1 MSRNINKVLTSY
13 LILGVLLLS
22 KNSIADQEKRF
33 VDIERGVSISA
44 PANWTGEKFA
54 IGPLALRIEIYDDGS
69 IANCSLTV
77 VASSQS
83 SGTQDWLDKKINSV
97 PMTDLEQ
104 KNLVAALESETSYKV
119 SNYYGSIQKLGTKN
133 ARTLFYNTSIYSSKL
148 GKNMYTES
156 FYSSYTRTKDQ
167 VGITCLGGGLSRT
180 AAHTSFEKFNS
191 SFKRIVSSVRFAGE

>member
-104 KNLVAALESETSYKV
+104 KNLVAALESETGYKV

>member
-104 KNLVAALESETSYKV
+104 KNLVAALESETGCKV

>member
-104 KNLVAALESETSYKV
+104 KNLVAALKSETGYKV